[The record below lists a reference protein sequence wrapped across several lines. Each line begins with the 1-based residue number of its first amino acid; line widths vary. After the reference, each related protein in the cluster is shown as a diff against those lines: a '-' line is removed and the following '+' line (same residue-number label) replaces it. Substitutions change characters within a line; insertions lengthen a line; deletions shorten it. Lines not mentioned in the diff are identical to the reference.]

1 MVDRHLHCLASW
13 LTILLQTHSVYGY
26 YCDNDRCDFDEYCC
40 GHNICCTS
48 YNVWQMWY
56 FWLGLVIF
64 LILLAGC
71 FSFWRYRYQQAL
83 VVQMCLT
90 QATTPLCLP
99 HRSTFLTCHLCAH
112 WVRIIFS
119 FKYSMVFYCL
129 NMLLLLLAWLTFGC
143 CLTTFFYFKLVLE

>member
-1 MVDRHLHCLASW
+1 LSHKHL
-13 LTILLQTHSVYGY
+13 VFGY

-71 FSFWRYRYQQAL
+71 FSFWRYRYQQSL
-83 VVQMCLT
+83 VVQSCNHTGYAPFVQSAST
-90 QATTPLCLP
+90 QNIPAHLVSIPGDIAGENYINNTEHSYRPATD
-99 HRSTFLTCHLCAH
+99 A
-112 WVRIIFS
+112 FS
-119 FKYSMVFYCL
+119 GKNGMRDPSGAY
-129 NMLLLLLAWLTFGC
+129 T
-143 CLTTFFYFKLVLE
+143 

>member
-1 MVDRHLHCLASW
+1 MVYSIS
-13 LTILLQTHSVYGY
+13 ILFINLIAILCCFSPVYAY
-26 YCDNDRCDFDEYCC
+26 YCDNDKCDFDEYCC

-83 VVQMCLT
+83 VVQTCNHSGYNQMVASQQSLPT
-90 QATTPLCLP
+90 QLANSPDTHIVVPAEYAYTAQNFVGKNGINLQTTAY
-99 HRSTFLTCHLCAH
+99 T
-112 WVRIIFS
+112 
-119 FKYSMVFYCL
+119 
-129 NMLLLLLAWLTFGC
+129 
-143 CLTTFFYFKLVLE
+143 